1 MGFEVIMEK
10 SPFLV
15 TIREFCRAKHY
26 SLKTEKAYLHWIKRY
41 INFHHKKHPLDM
53 AENEVEQFL
62 TFIAQALKVSPTT
75 QNQALCALSFMYRD
89 VLQKPLVNMRFQYAK
104 LPKRVPQVLTNNEA
118 MLVIKHLKGVHQL
131 IGALMYGGGMRISEV
146 LKLRIKDFDF
156 TRQTVFIFRSK
167 GQKDRVTLF
176 PDKLHE
182 AVNKRI
188 EQVKNIHQRD
198 IDEGFGMTSLPPALI
213 RKYGNAVKN
222 FYWQYLFIS
231 TTRCVHPYDHYVCRH
246 HLHQTTFRKALKEAV
261 RRSDISK
268 RVTSHTLRHSFAT
281 RLLETGHDIR
291 VVQELL
297 GHDDVKTTQIYT
309 HVLGKHKSGAVSP
322 LDS

>member
-1 MGFEVIMEK
+1 
-10 SPFLV
+10 
-15 TIREFCRAKHY
+15 
-26 SLKTEKAYLHWIKRY
+26 
-41 INFHHKKHPLDM
+41 M
-53 AENEVEQFL
+53 AEHEVEQFL
-62 TFIAQALKVSPTT
+62 TYIAQILKVSPTT
-75 QNQALCALSFMYRD
+75 QNQALCALSFMYKS

-104 LPKRVPQVLTNNEA
+104 PPKRVPQVLTHSEA
-118 MLVIKHLKGVHQL
+118 MQVIKNLTGVHQL
-131 IGALMYGGGMRISEV
+131 IAALMYGGGFRISEV

-156 TRQTVFIFRSK
+156 TRQTIFIFRSK

-176 PDKLHE
+176 PEKLHD
-182 AVNKRI
+182 AVKKRI
-188 EQVKNIHQRD
+188 EYVKSIHQRD

-213 RKYGNAVKN
+213 RKYGNAVNN

-231 TTRCVHPYDHYVCRH
+231 KTRCMHPYDNYVCRH
-246 HLHQTTFRKALKEAV
+246 HLHQTTFRKALKEALKQT
-261 RRSDISK
+261 SIPK

-309 HVLGKHKSGAVSP
+309 HVLGKHKSGAISP